1 VSASRISVSAE
12 VTQWES
18 TGIGAKPRP
27 VISKA
32 PPLRP
37 PSVVLSVTL
46 ITLGMVFT
54 QTGASFA
61 KGLFPLVGAA
71 GATTLRLT
79 LAALVLL
86 IIFRPWRQKLDAG
99 QWRAVLA
106 YGVVMGAMNLFFY
119 AALEHI
125 PLGVAVALEFTGPL
139 AVALAG
145 SRKPL
150 DFAWIVLA
158 VAGLALLL
166 PLGRSSGEIG
176 LTGVLFAL
184 AAGACWAG
192 YIIFGQR
199 AGTGGGPHIT
209 ALGVSVAAVIAL
221 PFGVATAGTALLDP
235 ALLPIALGVALL
247 SSAIPY
253 ALDMV
258 ALPHIP
264 SRLFGILMSG
274 QPALGALSG
283 FIILSETL
291 SPWQLAGIVAIVLAS
306 LGATV
311 TIARNTPPPV
321 A

>member
-1 VSASRISVSAE
+1 MRPQSVIVS
-12 VTQWES
+12 
-18 TGIGAKPRP
+18 
-27 VISKA
+27 
-32 PPLRP
+32 
-37 PSVVLSVTL
+37 VLL
-46 ITLGMVFT
+46 ITFGMVCT

-61 KGLFPLVGAA
+61 KGLFPAVGAA

-86 IIFRPWRQKLDAG
+86 LVFRPWRQTLTRA

-106 YGVVMGAMNLFFY
+106 YGAVMGAMNLFFY
-119 AALEHI
+119 AAITTI

-145 SRKPL
+145 SRRPL
-150 DFAWIVLA
+150 DFAWIILA
-158 VAGLALLL
+158 VAGLAMLL
-166 PLGRSSGEIG
+166 PLGQSQGEIG
-176 LTGVLFAL
+176 IGGVLLAL

-209 ALGVSVAAVIAL
+209 ALGVSVAAIIAL
-221 PFGVATAGTALLDP
+221 PFGVATAGSALLDP
-235 ALLPIALGVALL
+235 AILPLALSVALL

-283 FIILSETL
+283 FLILSETL
-291 SPWQLAGIVAIVLAS
+291 NAGQIAGIAAIIVAS

-311 TIARNTPPPV
+311 TIARHTPPPV

>member
-1 VSASRISVSAE
+1 VQPQS
-12 VTQWES
+12 
-18 TGIGAKPRP
+18 
-27 VISKA
+27 
-32 PPLRP
+32 LL
-37 PSVVLSVTL
+37 LSVTL
-46 ITLGMVFT
+46 VTLGMVFT

-79 LAALVLL
+79 LAAIVLL
-86 IIFRPWRQKLDAG
+86 ALFRPWRQRLDPA

-106 YGVVMGAMNLFFY
+106 YGGVMGAMNLFFY
-119 AALEHI
+119 AALTTI

-150 DFAWIVLA
+150 DFAWIALA

-166 PLGRSSGEIG
+166 PLGQTAGEIG
-176 LTGVLFAL
+176 LPGVLLAI

-209 ALGVSVAAVIAL
+209 ALGVSVAALIAL
-221 PFGVATAGTALLDP
+221 PFGVATAGAALLDP
-235 ALLPIALGVALL
+235 AILPIALGVALL

-283 FIILSETL
+283 FVILRETL
-291 SPWQLAGIVAIVLAS
+291 SLWQLAGIAAVIVAS

-311 TIARNTPPPV
+311 TIARNAPRPV